1 MQLLRRKA
9 FPNAATRRLSVL
21 EYDDEKACAEFGAL
35 TYYLDIATVLEDY
48 QMTVTTNPMRQADRQ
63 AGKFIAEA
71 EKQARSANKKP
82 LLVRFDTE
90 TLERIAQAAKRL
102 NISSSAF
109 VASSTVR
116 ELERLERME
125 A

>member
-1 MQLLRRKA
+1 M
-9 FPNAATRRLSVL
+9 
-21 EYDDEKACAEFGAL
+21 
-35 TYYLDIATVLEDY
+35 VLEDY
-48 QMTVTTNPMRQADRQ
+48 QMTVTPNPLRRADRQ
-63 AGKFIAEA
+63 SGKFIAEA
-71 EKQARSANKKP
+71 EKQPHSANKKP

-90 TLERIAQAAKRL
+90 TLKRIAQAAKRL
-102 NISSSAF
+102 NISRSAF

>member
-1 MQLLRRKA
+1 MI
-9 FPNAATRRLSVL
+9 S
-21 EYDDEKACAEFGAL
+21 EG
-35 TYYLDIATVLEDY
+35 Y
-48 QMTVTTNPMRQADRQ
+48 QMTVTTNSLRRADRQ

-71 EKQARSANKKP
+71 DKQAHSANKKP

-90 TLERIAQAAKRL
+90 TLKRIAQAAKRL
-102 NISSSAF
+102 NISRSAF

-116 ELERLERME
+116 ELERLERIE